1 MLAAGAES
9 RCFIAMPG
17 AICESDNDSVL
28 SSICQSVNNSIS
40 LN

>member
-1 MLAAGAES
+1 MLAADAES
-9 RCFIAMPG
+9 GCFIVMPD

-40 LN
+40 